1 MLEARDISFA
11 YSRRPILDGVTF
23 SVASGEAVALV
34 GANGAGKTTLMRVL
48 AGLLFPASGTLKA
61 DGFDALRETIRF
73 RRQLGY
79 LPESAPSE
87 PGLTVK
93 AYLKFRAKLKGEQ
106 MRRIRHRVLEA
117 MASCG
122 LDELG
127 EARIASLSSGQRR
140 RVALADAL
148 LLRPRFLLLD
158 DLFAGIDPTTRAS
171 LGKTLTSFAQ
181 FATIIVSGHEL
192 DELSRCTARF
202 LVLKDGQ
209 VSEAKGLQKARE
221 ALAT

>member
-11 YSRRPILDGVTF
+11 YSRRPILDGATF
-23 SVASGEAVALV
+23 TVASGEAVALV

-48 AGLLFPASGTLKA
+48 AGLLFPMSGTLKA
-61 DGFDALRETIRF
+61 DGFNALRETIRF

-106 MRRIRHRVLEA
+106 VRRIRHRVLEA

-127 EARIASLSSGQRR
+127 ETRIASLSNGQRR

-158 DLFAGIDPTTRAS
+158 DLFAGIDPATRAS

-192 DELSRCTARF
+192 DELSRYTARF

-221 ALAT
+221 ALVT

>member
-11 YSRRPILDGVTF
+11 YSRRPILDGATF
-23 SVASGEAVALV
+23 TVASGEAVALV
-34 GANGAGKTTLMRVL
+34 GTNGAGKTTLMRVL
-48 AGLLFPASGTLKA
+48 AGLLFPMSGTLRA

-106 MRRIRHRVLEA
+106 VRRIRHRVLEA

-127 EARIASLSSGQRR
+127 ETRIASLSNGQRR

-158 DLFAGIDPTTRAS
+158 DLFAGIDPATRAS

-192 DELSRCTARF
+192 DELSRCTTRF
-202 LVLKDGQ
+202 LVLKDGR
-209 VSEAKGLQKARE
+209 VSEAKGLQRARE